1 MCGVRCAQLPGG
13 GGGSSQGF
21 HLGAALS
28 RLCGPSLLTWL
39 SLCRCLVE
47 KGDVAFVKHPT
58 VLQNTD
64 GMDWH
69 CPFLP
74 QENSESFLGNH
85 SPGSHVGPNIL
96 YLGNEKIL
104 HVCSNWTGLVIT
116 LALNPTDK
124 HTKAAVHRSMSGC
137 LDFYAFFVFSGHK
150 FLSAICNAHI
160 LSLFENTCL

>member
-1 MCGVRCAQLPGG
+1 MPGG

-21 HLGAALS
+21 RLGAALS
-28 RLCGPSLLTWL
+28 PLCGSSLLTWP

-116 LALNPTDK
+116 LALNPTNK